1 MHLLFTF
8 PWVDPRN
15 NPREPTGTPE
25 EWYSIGTFF
34 FPSGEG
40 SCFVL
45 ETTLPDQGIPRSCEL
60 ISWEKLYGK
69 KRSKQQNLRKQV
81 ARVIEISKR

>member
-25 EWYSIGTFF
+25 EWYSMGTFF
-34 FPSGEG
+34 SLQGKGVVSFQKTAVKRL
-40 SCFVL
+40 FVMRATFL
-45 ETTLPDQGIPRSCEL
+45 
-60 ISWEKLYGK
+60 GK
-69 KRSKQQNLRKQV
+69 IV
-81 ARVIEISKR
+81 